1 MYESFYGF
9 STRPFLTVPA
19 KDRYFPAES
28 IETAR
33 TNLIRC
39 LDRTEGCGL
48 VMGPTGSGISMLC
61 EVIAEHFRGNLATIL
76 LGELRLTNCH
86 ELLQAVLHALG
97 QPHLRMTDGELR
109 LAIAD
114 AVSPDGSHPQGIV
127 LIVDEAHRLPLRVL
141 EELRFLTNLVYDAKP
156 GVRLL
161 LAGGS
166 GLEERFADPRLARM
180 NQRVAVRCYLLPF
193 TAEESFQ
200 FIRAQTASAGTDP
213 DRLWALDALK
223 AIHRHADGCP
233 RLINQLC
240 NHALL
245 LAAPEKVPQLTEREV
260 ERAWADMQQIPTASH
275 AELAPDT
282 REASSTVIEFASLDE
297 EAPDAADAS
306 GFSSLPTEEAD
317 AAVDPLVTHPVVGQT
332 HPVAESEPLSATRD
346 GESSQE
352 TAEGDCPQSEISE
365 HTFSHCIEVTPSAGE
380 ELATEVPTSSE
391 AHSPNANR
399 QPPPANTVLVT
410 EYAGIDAGNVLPVK
424 SARPETATPSDES
437 HPAREASVPLENRTD
452 DPHGAPVD
460 PHPPTVDSPAT
471 DDQKSAPV
479 AHEIPQPHETS
490 HEMAHEHETLQEMA
504 SQSHP
509 AQPAHPL
516 IPLTP
521 QTVHILGAELQ
532 FANAAKNP
540 ALKHLVQP

>member
-39 LDRTEGCGL
+39 LDRAEGCGL

-61 EVIAEHFRGNLATIL
+61 EVIAEHFRGNLATVL
-76 LGELRLTNCH
+76 LGGLRLTNCH

-109 LAIAD
+109 IAIAD
-114 AVSPDGSHPQGIV
+114 AVSPGGSCPQGIA

-141 EELRFLTNLVYDAKP
+141 EELRFLTNFVHDAKP

-166 GLEERFADPRLARM
+166 GLEERFADPRLAQM
-180 NQRVAVRCYLLPF
+180 NQRVAVRCYLLSF

-213 DRLWALDALK
+213 DRLWAFDALK
-223 AIHRHADGCP
+223 AIHRHADGLP

-275 AELAPDT
+275 TDPAPDAG
-282 REASSTVIEFASLDE
+282 ESSSTVIEFASLDE
-297 EAPDAADAS
+297 ETPDAADPSDVSAP
-306 GFSSLPTEEAD
+306 PTEEAD
-317 AAVDPLVTHPVVGQT
+317 AAVEPLGTHPAVGQT
-332 HPVAESEPLSATRD
+332 LPVAESEPLPATQD
-346 GESSQE
+346 GESGHE

-365 HTFSHCIEVTPSAGE
+365 HTLSHCIEVTPSTGE
-380 ELATEVPTSSE
+380 ESATEVPTSSQTQ
-391 AHSPNANR
+391 SPGANR
-399 QPPPANTVLVT
+399 QPLPANTVLVT
-410 EYAGIDAGNVLPVK
+410 EYAGIDAGNVMPVK
-424 SARPETATPSDES
+424 SARPEAATPSAEG
-437 HPAREASVPLENRTD
+437 HPAREASGPIENRAD
-452 DPHGAPVD
+452 GPHDAPVD
-460 PHPPTVDSPAT
+460 PQPPTVDSPAA
-471 DDQKSAPV
+471 DDQKSASVPL
-479 AHEIPQPHETS
+479 AHETS
-490 HEMAHEHETLQEMA
+490 NETAQETAQETAHQ
-504 SQSHP
+504 SQPS
-509 AQPAHPL
+509 HPL

-521 QTVHILGAELQ
+521 QTVHTLGAELQ